1 MLMLLLIV
9 SGLHQYLVAAI
20 IETYNVIPIGGVKFG
35 MSVYTTVLNFMSD
48 YFVIGFR
55 IELPIFAATLLLNC
69 ILAIIARVAPQ
80 MNMFVVG
87 MQLKI
92 FVGIFVIL
100 FTIVM
105 LPSVSNFI
113 YNEIQTVMA
122 SLVRGMS

>member
-1 MLMLLLIV
+1 M
-9 SGLHQYLVAAI
+9 
-20 IETYNVIPIGGVKFG
+20 
-35 MSVYTTVLNFMSD
+35 
-48 YFVIGFR
+48 
-55 IELPIFAATLLLNC
+55 PIFAATLLLNC